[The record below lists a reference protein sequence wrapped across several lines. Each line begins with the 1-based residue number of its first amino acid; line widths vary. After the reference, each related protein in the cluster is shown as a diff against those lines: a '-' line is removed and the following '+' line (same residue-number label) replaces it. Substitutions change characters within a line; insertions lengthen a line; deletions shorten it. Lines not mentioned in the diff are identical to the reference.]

1 MTDAGS
7 WAQLAQSYGLSTLL
21 GVLGGIVVV
30 ALVICV
36 AAHWLAEPGKPV
48 TLLYGLASY
57 TKSSRAAKSQAPP
70 VAKPARASRPI
81 DVYHR
86 DTLWRI
92 ARPLEEWIDRD
103 LTDVGPS
110 CLDALLDGPY
120 HRACKFQLSYFDM
133 GRGYPSWRIHRECP
147 SCGKPILPE
156 RTPDDR
162 LTYKEAVIRLLKQVS
177 MSGREIKSG
186 LDLVTDAARP
196 SA

>member
-36 AAHWLAEPGKPV
+36 AAHLLAEPGKPV

-57 TKSSRAAKSQAPP
+57 TKSSRAAKPQAPP
-70 VAKPARASRPI
+70 VAKPAHAPSRPI

-92 ARPLEEWIDRD
+92 
-103 LTDVGPS
+103 
-110 CLDALLDGPY
+110 
-120 HRACKFQLSYFDM
+120 
-133 GRGYPSWRIHRECP
+133 HRECP
-147 SCGKPILPE
+147 SCGKQILPE